1 MIFFS
6 NTLFCIVSA
15 IEQGALLLP
24 VFYYLII
31 TFMAMKRLLPLIPIL
46 FCVSLYAQDV
56 KKDSTVQ
63 MLDEVVVT
71 GFQPNNTRSTSLNI
85 EPYSLSR
92 IAEYAP
98 FNLSDALAKLPGISQ
113 MTTGNAIS
121 KPVIRGLYGNR
132 ILVLFSGIRFDNQ
145 QWQDEHGLGLS
156 QIGIDRIEVIKGPA
170 SLLYGSDA
178 LGGVINVIEEKPK
191 DTGNKI
197 DFGTQL
203 FSNTLGTLTDAGYSK
218 RNGNSWWRLR
228 LGAENHTDY
237 SDGSGARVLNS
248 RNNGYYLKAG
258 IGFGRK
264 RWTQE
269 NTYNF
274 SYNQFGFIMPD
285 LSTSFTADDRWNRTM
300 AGPHHIVVLNLLNS
314 QNTFQLK
321 SSLLK
326 FNLGLQSNSR
336 REDEGGGSI
345 SLNMHLLSVLQ
356 NMKWEKKLGDKVVFV
371 GNQQLTF
378 ENNTN
383 YGGRIIIP
391 DATFLEGNLSGYFKF
406 LLHKF
411 IIETGAGINNKY
423 INTIATRSLN
433 MPSDVIQPFTKNHIT
448 GNGMLGVVYAAGE
461 WLTLKSNV
469 ATGFRSPNLAELSS
483 NGLHEGVYRY
493 ELGDPNL
500 KPEQNINGDLS
511 AEISTKQFF
520 FSAAAFYD
528 RFFNYVYLS
537 PTSKQFFG
545 FPVFQYVQGDAHL
558 YGGEVVM
565 SVMPAALKF
574 FELKESLSLTRG
586 QLAKGGYLPFIP
598 PYRSATS
605 LRFSKKM
612 LGKVSSLFFEPEYV
626 HVFKQDMPAQFE
638 TPTSAYYLVNIAS
651 GLMVSSLNGDYNL
664 SITVTNLTGEVYTD
678 HLSRLKY
685 YGLNNQ
691 GTNVILS
698 MRKALLWQ

>member
-1 MIFFS
+1 
-6 NTLFCIVSA
+6 
-15 IEQGALLLP
+15 
-24 VFYYLII
+24 
-31 TFMAMKRLLPLIPIL
+31 MKRLLSLIPIL
-46 FCVSLYAQDV
+46 FFASVHAQDV
-56 KKDSTVQ
+56 NKEYAAHI
-63 MLDEVVVT
+63 LDEVVVT

-92 IAEYAP
+92 IAEYSP
-98 FNLSDALAKLPGISQ
+98 LNLSDALAKLPGISQ

-156 QIGIDRIEVIKGPA
+156 QIGIDRVEVIKGPA

-178 LGGVINVIEEKPK
+178 LGGVINIIEEKPK
-191 DTGNKI
+191 DTGNKV

-203 FSNTLGTLTDAGYSK
+203 FGNTLGTLTDAGYSK
-218 RNGNSWWRLR
+218 KNGSNWWRLR
-228 LGAENHTDY
+228 LGVESHADY
-237 SDGSGARVLNS
+237 SDGNGARVLNS

-258 IGFGRK
+258 MGFERK
-264 RWTQE
+264 RWMQE

-274 SYNQFGFIMPD
+274 SCNQFGFIMPD
-285 LSTSFTADDRWNRTM
+285 LSSSFTADDRWKRSM
-300 AGPHHIVVLNLLNS
+300 AGPHHIVILNLLNS
-314 QNTFQLK
+314 QNTILLK
-321 SSLLK
+321 NSLLK
-326 FNLGLQSNSR
+326 FNLGVQSNSR

-345 SLNMHLLSVLQ
+345 SLNMHLLSALQ
-356 NMKWEKKLGDKVVFV
+356 NMKWEKKLSNKVVFV
-371 GNQQLTF
+371 GNQQFTF

-406 LLHKF
+406 LFHKF

-423 INTIATRSLN
+423 ISTIATRSLN
-433 MPSDVIQPFTKNHIT
+433 LPGDAIQPFIKDHIT
-448 GNGMLGVVYAAGE
+448 GNGMLGLVYDAGE

-469 ATGFRSPNLAELSS
+469 ASGFRSPNLAELSS

-500 KPEQNINGDLS
+500 RPEQNVNGDLS
-511 AEISTKQFF
+511 VEISTKQFF
-520 FSAAAFYD
+520 FSASAFYD
-528 RFFNYVYLS
+528 RFLNYVYLA
-537 PTSKQFFG
+537 PTSSQLYG
-545 FPVFQYVQGDAHL
+545 FPVFRYMQDNAHL

-565 SVMPAALKF
+565 SVIPATLKY

-586 QLAKGGYLPFIP
+586 QLDKGGYLPFIP
-598 PYRSATS
+598 SYRSATS
-605 LRFSKKM
+605 LRFSKK
-612 LGKVSSLFFEPEYV
+612 LVGKISSLFLEPEYV

-638 TPTSAYYLVNIAS
+638 TPTAAYYLVNITS
-651 GLMVSSLNGDYNL
+651 GLTVSSIQGNYNMG
-664 SITVTNLTGEVYTD
+664 ITVTNLTGEVYTD

-698 MRKALLWQ
+698 MRKALLWR